1 MNAVNAKILNNILD
15 LNKPGV
21 YCRLQVRHEYNHGGQ
36 SLARGAPLIAL
47 KGMGEQSGFEA
58 CQCCLDADG
67 GC

>member
-1 MNAVNAKILNNILD
+1 MKAVNAKTLNNILD

-21 YCRLQVRHEYNHGGQ
+21 YCNHQVRHESSRGGQ
-36 SLARGAPLIAL
+36 SLARGALLIAL

-58 CQCCLDADG
+58 CQCCFNADG